1 MKKKSISRSEKTTNG
16 HKVVS
21 NNKYDGLRSELTRLD
36 RDLSL
41 FLCSEGVRIF
51 YSGKA
56 SDEQSNWRFTSE
68 NLVYFETELVSR
80 PLEEPEVSWCED
92 TFMYSGDSRPD
103 EVYEFRIPKP
113 GKLKSY
119 FLSDKVEMSEN
130 LDAGITNAEER
141 EQLCQSLQEKIA
153 RSNYK
158 QNQLDIF
165 GNPHDL
171 DAEWNPKYSDKGR
184 DQLKDMSR
192 MRGDAY
198 MDVWR
203 DTFELSYYRMKESRY
218 ISLDIREPWLSG
230 TLSPS
235 HKIVE
240 LGVLGKDSKNYCRL
254 CGSVWDDSQFIH
266 PKMKG
271 YDTKTVRVCEDCS
284 NRYVG
289 DRFTQNSVAKALD
302 KRAVNNNSGQRRL
315 HEDFLDY
322 S

>member
-1 MKKKSISRSEKTTNG
+1 MKEKSISRYEKTTG
-16 HKVVS
+16 GYKVIS
-21 NNKYDGLRSELTRLD
+21 KNKYNGLRDELIRLD
-36 RDLSL
+36 SDLSL
-41 FLCSEGVRIF
+41 FLCSEGVRVF

-56 SDEQSNWRFTSE
+56 SDEQSTWRFTSE
-68 NLVYFETELVSR
+68 NLIYFETELVSR
-80 PLEEPEVSWCED
+80 PLTEPEIAWCED
-92 TFMYSGDSRPD
+92 TFMYSGSSQPD

-113 GKLKSY
+113 RELKSQL
-119 FLSDKVEMSEN
+119 LSGKVEKSEK
-130 LDAGITNAEER
+130 LHSGITDQTER
-141 EQLCQSLQEKIA
+141 EQLCRSLQEKIA

-158 QNQLDIF
+158 QNQLDLF

-171 DAEWNPKYSDKGR
+171 DPEWNPKHSNKSR
-184 DQLKDMSR
+184 DQLEDMSR

-203 DTFELSYYRMKESRY
+203 DTFGLSYYRMKESRY
-218 ISLDIREPWLSG
+218 MSLDLHEPWLNG

-235 HKIVE
+235 HKMVE

-266 PKMKG
+266 PNMKG
-271 YDTKTVRVCEDCS
+271 YDTNTVRVCEDCS
-284 NRYVG
+284 DRYVG
-289 DRFTQNSVAKALD
+289 DRFTESSVAKALD
-302 KRAVNNNSGQRRL
+302 KRAVDNNSGQRRL